1 MEPLPPR
8 HTHPGVNSKP
18 LLGLGAL
25 SVYARTRRHPQT
37 RIIVEP
43 LLWTKLQL
51 ELLQCTFSEP
61 LHAPPTV
68 MKLNYDDDSDR
79 QRAFAYHMF
88 GSRGYGNRATAVQ
101 CLISGPEVPLQYFY
115 DNVLLPCSFFC
126 LRDKCEGTN
135 KPTPIVAYVDHD
147 KIVYLRRKKFS
158 RMYGIEDPGIRLARI
173 RLKSYN
179 FTEPLQDPYLVAIM
193 IAFAQKQRRA
203 LRPAVKEQVSGVCP
217 KLLRTSGNTDVIH
230 LYSTNMSFTFLS
242 MFDDPAVPPPTPQ
255 SLSIQITAIPCKPLN
270 TLREHT

>member
-1 MEPLPPR
+1 MIYFHLFTSFLSFPPTNIKQSQRPRLAPVMEPLPPR
-8 HTHPGVNSKP
+8 HTHPGVTSKP

-79 QRAFAYHMF
+79 QRTFAYHMF

-101 CLISGPEVPLQYFY
+101 CLISGPEVPLQY
-115 DNVLLPCSFFC
+115 L
-126 LRDKCEGTN
+126 
-135 KPTPIVAYVDHD
+135 
-147 KIVYLRRKKFS
+147 
-158 RMYGIEDPGIRLARI
+158 
-173 RLKSYN
+173 
-179 FTEPLQDPYLVAIM
+179 
-193 IAFAQKQRRA
+193 
-203 LRPAVKEQVSGVCP
+203 
-217 KLLRTSGNTDVIH
+217 
-230 LYSTNMSFTFLS
+230 
-242 MFDDPAVPPPTPQ
+242 
-255 SLSIQITAIPCKPLN
+255 
-270 TLREHT
+270 